1 MPVENVKKVAVKN
14 SNLTL
19 RVAEGHF
26 ATSHSHIN
34 YYIDVT
40 MQKTRLSEA
49 KAIAS
54 ALVSYYRANTMVDT
68 VLCLDGMQVVG
79 TCLADELTKGGFMS
93 VNAHNTVYVITPE
106 HTSGSQLL
114 LRDNII
120 PAVKGKNVLIL
131 AASVTTGYTAGA
143 AIEAV
148 KYYGGSV
155 AGVSAIFATVD
166 DCLGYEVHSVFDPN
180 DLKDYASYPAHQCP
194 MCRQGRK
201 IDALVNSH
209 GYSKL

>member
-1 MPVENVKKVAVKN
+1 M
-14 SNLTL
+14 
-19 RVAEGHF
+19 
-26 ATSHSHIN
+26 
-34 YYIDVT
+34 
-40 MQKTRLSEA
+40 
-49 KAIAS
+49 
-54 ALVSYYRANTMVDT
+54 
-68 VLCLDGMQVVG
+68 
-79 TCLADELTKGGFMS
+79 
-93 VNAHNTVYVITPE
+93 
-106 HTSGSQLL
+106 

-131 AASVTTGYTAGA
+131 AASVTTGYTANA

-166 DCLGYEVHSVFDPN
+166 ECSGYEVHSVFDPT
-180 DLKDYASYPAHQCP
+180 DLQGYASYPAHQCP
-194 MCRQGRK
+194 MCKQGRK

>member
-1 MPVENVKKVAVKN
+1 MPVEKVRKVAVKN

-49 KAIAS
+49 RAIAS
-54 ALVSYYRANTMVDT
+54 TLVSFYRTSTIIDT
-68 VLCLDGMQVVG
+68 ILCLDGMQVVG

-93 VNAHNTVYVITPE
+93 MNEHKTVYVITPE

-120 PAVKGKNVLIL
+120 PTVKGKNVLIL
-131 AASVTTGYTAGA
+131 SASVTTGYTANA

-166 DCLGYEVHSVFDPN
+166 ECSGYEVHSVFDPT
-180 DLKDYASYPAHQCP
+180 DLQGYASYPAHQCP
-194 MCRQGRK
+194 MCKQGRK

>member
-1 MPVENVKKVAVKN
+1 MPVEKVRKVAVKN

-49 KAIAS
+49 RAIAS
-54 ALVSYYRANTMVDT
+54 TLVSFYRTSTIIDT
-68 VLCLDGMQVVG
+68 ILCLDGMQVVG

-93 VNAHNTVYVITPE
+93 MNEHKTVYVITPE

-131 AASVTTGYTAGA
+131 AASVTTGYTANA

-166 DCLGYEVHSVFDPN
+166 ECSGYEVHSVFDPA
-180 DLKDYASYPAHQCP
+180 DLNNYSSYPAHQCP
-194 MCRQGRK
+194 MCKQGRK

>member
-1 MPVENVKKVAVKN
+1 MPVEKVRKVAVKN

-49 KAIAS
+49 RAIAS
-54 ALVSYYRANTMVDT
+54 TLVSFYRTSTIIDT
-68 VLCLDGMQVVG
+68 ILCLDGMQVVG

-93 VNAHNTVYVITPE
+93 MNEHKTVYVITPE

-120 PAVKGKNVLIL
+120 PTVKGKNVLIL
-131 AASVTTGYTAGA
+131 SASVTTGYTANA

-166 DCLGYEVHSVFDPN
+166 ECSGYEVHSVFDPT
-180 DLKDYASYPAHQCP
+180 DLQGYASYPAHQCP
-194 MCRQGRK
+194 MCKQGRK

-209 GYSKL
+209 GYSKI

>member
-1 MPVENVKKVAVKN
+1 MPVEKVRKVAVKN

-49 KAIAS
+49 RAIAS
-54 ALVSYYRANTMVDT
+54 TLVSFYRTSTIIDT
-68 VLCLDGMQVVG
+68 ILCLDGMQVVG

-93 VNAHNTVYVITPE
+93 MNEHKTVYVITPE

-120 PAVKGKNVLIL
+120 PTVKGKNVLIL
-131 AASVTTGYTAGA
+131 SASVTTGYTANA

-166 DCLGYEVHSVFDPN
+166 ECSGFEVHSVFDPT
-180 DLKDYASYPAHQCP
+180 DLQGYASYPAHQCP
-194 MCRQGRK
+194 MCKQGRK